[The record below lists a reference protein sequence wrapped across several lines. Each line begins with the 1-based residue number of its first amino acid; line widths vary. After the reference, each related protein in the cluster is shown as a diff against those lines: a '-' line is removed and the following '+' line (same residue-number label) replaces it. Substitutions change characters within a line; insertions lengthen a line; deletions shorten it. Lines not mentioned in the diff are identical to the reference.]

1 MRMDT
6 WIVLVCAFD
15 FSVIF
20 QYCTSG
26 FSSGQGPGGLARKR
40 AASWCHGCSDGGL
53 SKTWR
58 CRDRVRSSMCLSNID
73 VEYPGISTTLAT
85 SRRSLET
92 RAREQGQA
100 RNGCSLVEGDWNL
113 SRWDCFQRVFNIGGS
128 LHVKGMQLP
137 FLYIY
142 ILYIYIYFAI
152 IYRIAWNY
160 RKMYIYIYKYIY
172 NRPQDDIEG
181 QHRLPSF
188 FGDNLNYTIR

>member
-1 MRMDT
+1 MRMMRMDT

-113 SRWDCFQRVFNIGGS
+113 SRWDCFQRVFKVIRNIS
-128 LHVKGMQLP
+128 KCSSWYCHRCMTEWQQIWCERAECCITLLQL
-137 FLYIY
+137 
-142 ILYIYIYFAI
+142 
-152 IYRIAWNY
+152 
-160 RKMYIYIYKYIY
+160 
-172 NRPQDDIEG
+172 
-181 QHRLPSF
+181 SF
-188 FGDNLNYTIR
+188 SVLEPLLKLMSKHDEVP